1 MSEQAVIARS
11 ARRRMAA
18 PGSGHDK
25 VIGLL
30 RVALP
35 MGVGVLAAFLVMA
48 PLTSAGDVSFVLD
61 KNKVEVARERLR
73 LQAARYSGQD
83 ARGRPF
89 VIDAGSAVQ
98 RSSAEPVVEMNE
110 LAARL
115 RLPEGPATLSAD
127 KGVYDMDA
135 EQVRVDGPV
144 RFRSADGYRLDTTD
158 AVADL
163 RTRRLQGTG
172 PVTGRTSQGAFSA
185 NTMRADLEGRVVRLE
200 GNARLRID
208 NPRAK

>member
-1 MSEQAVIARS
+1 MSKAATIQRS
-11 ARRRMAA
+11 ARQRMAA

-30 RVALP
+30 RVGLP

-73 LQAARYSGQD
+73 LQAARYRGQD

-98 RSSAEPVVEMNE
+98 RSSAEPVVEMNQ

-115 RLPEGPATLSAD
+115 RLPEGPATMSAD

-158 AVADL
+158 AIADL
-163 RTRRLQGTG
+163 RTRRLTG
-172 PVTGRTSQGAFSA
+172 SGRVTGRTPQGTFSA
-185 NTMRADLEGRVVRLE
+185 DTMRADLESRTVRLQ

-208 NPRAK
+208 P

>member
-11 ARRRMAA
+11 ARQRMAA
-18 PGSGHDK
+18 PGSARDK

-30 RVALP
+30 RVGLP

-48 PLTSAGDVSFVLD
+48 PLTMAGDVSFVLD

-73 LQAARYSGQD
+73 IQSARYRGQD
-83 ARGRPF
+83 ARGRSF

-98 RSSAEPVVEMNE
+98 RSSAEPVVQMND
-110 LAARL
+110 LAARMQL
-115 RLPEGPATLSAD
+115 RDGPATLQAG
-127 KGVYDMDA
+127 KGRYDMA
-135 EQVRVDGPV
+135 REQVRVDGPV
-144 RFRSADGYRLDTTD
+144 SFRAADGYRLDTTD

-163 RTRRLQGTG
+163 RTRRLAGTG
-172 PVTGRTSQGAFSA
+172 PVTGRTAQGSFSA
-185 NTMRADLEGRVVRLE
+185 DRMRADLEGRVVRLE

-208 NPRAK
+208 P

>member
-1 MSEQAVIARS
+1 MSEQAVIART
-11 ARRRMAA
+11 ARQRMAA

-30 RVALP
+30 RIGLP

-48 PLTSAGDVSFVLD
+48 PLTSAGDMSFVLD

-73 LQAARYSGQD
+73 IQSAQYRGQD

-89 VIDAGSAVQ
+89 VLDAGSAVQ
-98 RSSAEPVVEMNE
+98 RSSAEPLVEMDR

-115 RLPEGPATLSAD
+115 QLPEGPATLRAD
-127 KGVYDMDA
+127 QGVYDMA
-135 EQVRVDGPV
+135 REQVRVDGPIA
-144 RFRSADGYRLDTTD
+144 FRSADGYRLDTAD

-163 RTRRLQGTG
+163 RTRRLTSTG
-172 PVTGRTSQGAFSA
+172 RVTGSTPQGDFSA
-185 NTMRADLEGRVVRLE
+185 DTMRADLESRTVRLQ

-208 NPRAK
+208 P